1 MANALYE
8 SLWKLAKTQNR
19 CIISALMF
27 IHVVL
32 WQNTSLLQ
40 NMKNLVTGGNGQI
53 AGVSTKASYK
63 YSTAAT
69 GIGAIREFVYD
80 NHFMNCKNNHD

>member
-8 SLWKLAKTQNR
+8 ALWKLTKTQNR

-27 IHVVL
+27 IHVAL

-40 NMKNLVTGGNGQI
+40 NKKNLSEGNEE
-53 AGVSTKASYK
+53 S
-63 YSTAAT
+63 
-69 GIGAIREFVYD
+69 
-80 NHFMNCKNNHD
+80 HFTQVV